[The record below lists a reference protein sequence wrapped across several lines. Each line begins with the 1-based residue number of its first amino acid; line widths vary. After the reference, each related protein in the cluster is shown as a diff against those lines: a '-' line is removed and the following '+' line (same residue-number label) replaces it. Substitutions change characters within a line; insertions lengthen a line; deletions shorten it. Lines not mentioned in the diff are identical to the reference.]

1 MLRQRQVELE
11 GALALKNRG
20 RQTYFSRVEPLAEQ
34 GHEGQLMPED
44 EVSRVVFQLHVDG
57 VQSFIP

>member
-34 GHEGQLMPED
+34 GHE
-44 EVSRVVFQLHVDG
+44 S
-57 VQSFIP
+57 